1 MGTDQEEEAGISRL
15 REAERLD
22 RLQAELE
29 GVVAKDSK
37 YWLQN
42 DAKFRAVAQGASY
55 EQFEELVATSH
66 LTPLGKEDFV
76 GGSGKQ
82 GLWNPVAQAQAEV
95 ECSQEEDGLTARDRE
110 RKEPTT
116 VKEFREAWFGGSG
129 KNQLVLLNKLGD
141 EGLHRLFS
149 TDVPIDIFQN
159 IIALFLEL
167 DGEDELIMKTLMTLA
182 RASRF
187 SLCLLFMESKDKANV
202 KVLLDKLEK
211 NGLEKIEELKQ
222 IYL

>member
-1 MGTDQEEEAGISRL
+1 M
-15 REAERLD
+15 
-22 RLQAELE
+22 
-29 GVVAKDSK
+29 
-37 YWLQN
+37 
-42 DAKFRAVAQGASY
+42 
-55 EQFEELVATSH
+55 ATSH

-95 ECSQEEDGLTARDRE
+95 QCSQEDRLLVGDWE

-116 VKEFREAWFGGSG
+116 VKEFREAWGSG
-129 KNQLVLLNKLGD
+129 SKENQLVLLNKLDD

-159 IIALFLEL
+159 ILALFLEL
-167 DGEDELIMKTLMTLA
+167 YGEDELIMKTLMTLA

-187 SLCLLFMESKDKANV
+187 SLCLLFMESKDRANV
-202 KVLLDKLEK
+202 RVLIDRLEK
-211 NGLEKIEELKQ
+211 NGLEKIDELKQ

>member
-1 MGTDQEEEAGISRL
+1 M
-15 REAERLD
+15 
-22 RLQAELE
+22 
-29 GVVAKDSK
+29 
-37 YWLQN
+37 
-42 DAKFRAVAQGASY
+42 
-55 EQFEELVATSH
+55 ATSH

-95 ECSQEEDGLTARDRE
+95 QCSQEDRLLVGDWE

-116 VKEFREAWFGGSG
+116 VKEFREAWGSG
-129 KNQLVLLNKLGD
+129 SKENQLVLLNKLDD

-149 TDVPIDIFQN
+149 TDVPIEIFQN
-159 IIALFLEL
+159 ILALFLEL
-167 DGEDELIMKTLMTLA
+167 YGEDELIMKTLMTLA

-187 SLCLLFMESKDKANV
+187 SLCLLFMESKDRANV
-202 KVLLDKLEK
+202 RVLIDRLEK
-211 NGLEKIEELKQ
+211 NGLEKIDELKQ